1 MASKK
6 FSDLTPKQQGLIL
19 ALLPVVLAFVVF
31 YNFVSPLSKQ
41 ASQLQTQVTALYQ
54 QNMRGR
60 MLEMR
65 RAELRKKIAQA
76 QNDLAALREIVPDE
90 PAEDQ
95 FVTMLYS
102 TAKASSVYI
111 RVVQA
116 SPPVRQ
122 TYFAGMPFQVHLDG
136 TYYGMLSFFA
146 HLAGS
151 PRIVN
156 VAGLSLSSPAASGGG
171 RGSYKPGAQETLAA
185 NCVLTTFYNTP
196 LLVSS
201 PKKPGR

>member
-6 FSDLTPKQQGLIL
+6 FSDLPPKQQGLIL

-31 YNFVSPLSKQ
+31 YNFVSPLRGQ
-41 ASQLQTQVTALYQ
+41 ASQLQARVTALHQ

-60 MLEMR
+60 ILETQ
-65 RAELRKKIAQA
+65 RAALQKKIAQA
-76 QNDLAALREIVPDE
+76 QSDLAALREIVPDE

-102 TAKASSVYI
+102 TAQASAVHI
-111 RVVQA
+111 RLLQA
-116 SPPVRQ
+116 SPAVRQ
-122 TYFAGMPFQVHLDG
+122 TYFATMPFQVHLDG
-136 TYYGMLSFFA
+136 TYYGMLGFFA
-146 HLAGS
+146 RLANS

-156 VAGLSLSSPAASGGG
+156 VAGLALSSPATSGGG
-171 RGSYKPGAQETLAA
+171 RGAYKPSPQETLAA

-196 LLVSS
+196 LAVPS
-201 PKKPGR
+201 PKKPGK